1 MRDMESSA
9 YLDIETTGLSPVDGE
24 LTIVGVYLHDG
35 SKGKVVQLVGDQISA
50 VKLDEITADVQ
61 TLYTY
66 NGERFDLPFIKARL
80 GLDLTERRV
89 HRDLMYDCWRNNL
102 YGGLKAVEK
111 QLGIPRQTAGIDGKM
126 AVQLWWDYRN
136 SGDAALL
143 ETLLKYN
150 RDDVLSLK
158 MLRNKLR
165 V

>member
-1 MRDMESSA
+1 MRPMESCA
-9 YLDIETTGLSPVDGE
+9 YLDIETTGLSPADGE

-35 SKGKVVQLVGDQISA
+35 RKGKVVQLVGDEISA

-61 TLYTY
+61 ILYTY
-66 NGERFDLPFIKARL
+66 NGERFDLPYIKAKL

-102 YGGLKAVEK
+102 YGGLKAVER
-111 QLGIPRQTAGIDGKM
+111 QLGIRRQTAGIDGRM
-126 AVQLWWDYRN
+126 AVQLWWDYQRC
-136 SGDAALL
+136 GDVTLL

-150 RDDVLSLK
+150 REDVLNLK

>member
-1 MRDMESSA
+1 MRPMEACA
-9 YLDIETTGLSPVDGE
+9 YLDIETTGLSPADGE

-111 QLGIPRQTAGIDGKM
+111 QLGIRRQTAGIDGKM

-136 SGDAALL
+136 SGDVTLL

-150 RDDVLSLK
+150 RDDVLSLE
-158 MLRNKLR
+158 MLRTKLR

>member
-1 MRDMESSA
+1 MKPMEACA
-9 YLDIETTGLSPVDGE
+9 YLDIETTGLSPADGE

-66 NGERFDLPFIKARL
+66 NGERFDLPFIKAKL

-89 HRDLMYDCWRNNL
+89 HRDLMHDCWRNNL

-111 QLGIPRQTAGIDGKM
+111 QLGIRRQTAGIDGKM
-126 AVQLWWDYRN
+126 AVQLWWDYQN